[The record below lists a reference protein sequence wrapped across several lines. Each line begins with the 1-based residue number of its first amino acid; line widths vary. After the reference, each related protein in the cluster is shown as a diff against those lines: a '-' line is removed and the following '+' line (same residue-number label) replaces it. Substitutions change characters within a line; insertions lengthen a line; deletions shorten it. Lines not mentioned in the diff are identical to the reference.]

1 MPAFLFLEG
10 KTISQVVAVLK
21 DFWKVFS
28 PAYLSLFG
36 KDNHPLTTQLYG
48 DIIYI
53 MNHYKEA
60 LLSNPNVHCNTVD
73 G

>member
-10 KTISQVVAVLK
+10 KTFSQVVAVLK

-48 DIIYI
+48 DIIY
-53 MNHYKEA
+53 NEP
-60 LLSNPNVHCNTVD
+60 L
-73 G
+73 